1 MIRYTQTLGVN
12 TDALAC
18 KCRFLLHFISPALSI
33 CSRGKGY
40 GERTM
45 KESNERICVEW
56 GGEDKG
62 NFKKRNRRKQVKERP
77 TRREARGERTDKR
90 MKRRVDRISR

>member
-1 MIRYTQTLGVN
+1 MNRYTQTLGVN
-12 TDALAC
+12 TDALTC

-45 KESNERICVEW
+45 KESNERICVDW
-56 GGEDKG
+56 GEKRTKEIKKKKSKETSKGEANAKG
-62 NFKKRNRRKQVKERP
+62 SKGPKN
-77 TRREARGERTDKR
+77 
-90 MKRRVDRISR
+90 

>member
-56 GGEDKG
+56 GGGRTKEIKKKEIEG
-62 NFKKRNRRKQVKERP
+62 NK
-77 TRREARGERTDKR
+77 
-90 MKRRVDRISR
+90 

>member
-56 GGEDKG
+56 GGGGQRK
-62 NFKKRNRRKQVKERP
+62 FKKKKSKETSKGEANAKGSKGRKN
-77 TRREARGERTDKR
+77 
-90 MKRRVDRISR
+90 